1 MEKTKILLISISA
14 NMQNGNPYVLIEKPE
29 WAAETIYYTY
39 FDEFGKQIGRRKSI
53 NLIASPSNPN
63 PVIPESLRSDIMN
76 PQVVKL
82 FWNGNTRIF
91 ASAVLGKPKHNYIP
105 PENWIDIKALLR
117 EYGYNTDSLA
127 EVASKLRFY
136 NKQKCKYNL
145 NKKTE
150 SEANRFSV
158 LIGIVQRLFRTEVVR
173 TKSASAYEI
182 TESVNDQGVLI
193 NTDVIDAAL
202 YLIELYEQATFD
214 YMNAHGLLNSRSKE
228 QMVTEIKKD
237 LKQDLFD
244 KNCFEKVDEI
254 YQLLS
259 RTEELSEL
267 EIALIHIL
275 KFFLSRTYNFFSRL
289 KHNLCDDNRLR
300 GQICY
305 WNDLISG
312 TYGGTKLFE
321 KANRDP
327 TMKPEDIVEAISSIE
342 HVDITD
348 CELILNTLKTLRTL
362 LIEHEH
368 PYVIV
373 DLSRVTEKTI
383 SKISNSSWRKKA
395 YEDNNLEDVLK
406 EKWTNFPFTSKRIVE
421 YDIYVAKYGYSP
433 LLCNNAITEWK
444 EFNIDL
450 SNGQAMLY
458 SAFVEAKKTKRQA
471 MTGIQFYVKGN
482 LLILSLPTGRRIT
495 IPFKNE
501 RNGFLHRTV
510 CKLNNELIDKNYLF
524 RIICTAIQREA
535 LAKFLSELYAFGCT
549 INYFTNNEICMN
561 QMDCLPSFL
570 FEHDFVKVYEY
581 S

>member
-1 MEKTKILLISISA
+1 MVKKLLITITA

-39 FDEFGKQIGRRKSI
+39 FDEFGKQIGRRKWI

-117 EYGYNTDSLA
+117 EYGYPTDSLSD
-127 EVASKLRFY
+127 VATKVKLY
-136 NKQKCKYNL
+136 EKQKCTYKV

-158 LIGIVQRLFRTEVVR
+158 LIRIVQRLFQTEVVR
-173 TKSASAYEI
+173 TKSVSGHEI
-182 TESVNDQGVLI
+182 TETVNDKGVLI
-193 NTDVIDAAL
+193 NTDVLDAAL
-202 YLIELYEQATFD
+202 KLIELYEQATFD

-237 LKQDLFD
+237 LKQDFLD
-244 KNCFEKVDEI
+244 KNCFEKVDQI

-312 TYGGTKLFE
+312 SYGGTKLFE

-327 TMKPEDIVEAISSIE
+327 TMKPDDIAEAISSIE
-342 HVDITD
+342 RVEIVDSESIM
-348 CELILNTLKTLRTL
+348 EHLRTL
-362 LIEHEH
+362 RSVLINHEH

-373 DLSRVTEKTI
+373 DLSRVTERTI
-383 SKISNSSWRKKA
+383 AKISNSSWRKKA

-421 YDIYVAKYGYSP
+421 YDIYVAKYGYNVFLSSQA
-433 LLCNNAITEWK
+433 LKEWK
-444 EFNIDL
+444 EINIEL
-450 SNGQAMLY
+450 SNGKAMLY
-458 SAFVEAKKTKRQA
+458 TAFAEARRGQCHA
-471 MTGIQFYVKGN
+471 VSGIKFYVKDNN
-482 LLILSLPTGRRIT
+482 LMIYLPTGRVIT
-495 IPFKNE
+495 LPFREEKIVC
-501 RNGFLHRTV
+501 LKRTV
-510 CKLNNELIDKNYLF
+510 CEFDNKHLNGDFLF
-524 RIICTAIQREA
+524 KTICDSMQRESLTSI
-535 LAKFLSELYAFGCT
+535 LAKLAVCGCK
-549 INYFTNNEICMN
+549 INYFTNTQICFESV
-561 QMDCLPSFL
+561 DPLPEFL
-570 FEHDFVKVYEY
+570 NKHNYIKVYEF

>member
-39 FDEFGKQIGRRKSI
+39 FDEFGKQIGRRKWI

-117 EYGYNTDSLA
+117 EYGYPTDSLA
-127 EVASKLRFY
+127 EVASKLKLY
-136 NKQKCKYNL
+136 EKQKCKYNV
-145 NKKTE
+145 NQKTE
-150 SEANRFSV
+150 TEANRFSV
-158 LIGIVQRLFRTEVVR
+158 LIRIVQRLFQTEVVR

-182 TESVNDQGVLI
+182 TESVNDKGVLI

-237 LKQDLFD
+237 LKQDFLD
-244 KNCFEKVDEI
+244 KNCFEKVDQI

-327 TMKPEDIVEAISSIE
+327 TMKPDDLAEAISSIE
-342 HVDITD
+342 RVEIVDSESIM
-348 CELILNTLKTLRTL
+348 EHLRTL
-362 LIEHEH
+362 RSVLINHEH

-373 DLSRVTEKTI
+373 DLSRVTERTI
-383 SKISNSSWRKKA
+383 AKISNSSWRKKA

-421 YDIYVAKYGYSP
+421 YDIYVAKYGYNVFLSSQA
-433 LLCNNAITEWK
+433 LKEWK
-444 EFNIDL
+444 EINIEL
-450 SNGQAMLY
+450 SNGKAMLY
-458 SAFVEAKKTKRQA
+458 TAFAEARRGQCHA
-471 MTGIQFYVKGN
+471 VSGIKFV
-482 LLILSLPTGRRIT
+482 IT
-495 IPFKNE
+495 
-501 RNGFLHRTV
+501 
-510 CKLNNELIDKNYLF
+510 
-524 RIICTAIQREA
+524 
-535 LAKFLSELYAFGCT
+535 
-549 INYFTNNEICMN
+549 
-561 QMDCLPSFL
+561 
-570 FEHDFVKVYEY
+570 
-581 S
+581 

>member
-158 LIGIVQRLFRTEVVR
+158 LIGIVQRLFQTEVVR
-173 TKSASAYEI
+173 TKSVSGHEI
-182 TESVNDQGVLI
+182 TETVNDKGVLI
-193 NTDVIDAAL
+193 NTDVLNAAL
-202 YLIELYEQATFD
+202 KLIELYEQATFD
-214 YMNAHGLLNSRSKE
+214 YMNTHGLLNSRSKE

-237 LKQDLFD
+237 LKQDILD
-244 KNCFEKVDEI
+244 VYCFEKVDDV
-254 YQLLS
+254 YQLLCNP
-259 RTEELSEL
+259 EELSDIEL
-267 EIALIHIL
+267 NLIHIL
-275 KFFLSRTYNFFSRL
+275 KFFLSRTFSFFEHFER
-289 KHNLCDDNRLR
+289 NLCDDNRLR
-300 GQICY
+300 GSICY

-327 TMKPEDIVEAISSIE
+327 TMKPDDIAEAISSIE
-342 HVDITD
+342 RVEIVDSESIM
-348 CELILNTLKTLRTL
+348 EHLRTL
-362 LIEHEH
+362 RSVLINHEH

-373 DLSRVTEKTI
+373 DLSRVTERTI
-383 SKISNSSWRKKA
+383 AKISNSSWRKKA

-406 EKWTNFPFTSKRIVE
+406 EKWTDFPFTSKRIVE
-421 YDIYVAKYGYSP
+421 YDIYVAKYGYNVFLSSQA
-433 LLCNNAITEWK
+433 LKEWK
-444 EFNIDL
+444 EINIEL
-450 SNGQAMLY
+450 SNGKAMLY
-458 SAFVEAKKTKRQA
+458 TAFAEARRGQCHA
-471 MTGIQFYVKGN
+471 VSGIKFYVKDNN
-482 LLILSLPTGRRIT
+482 LMIYLPTGRVITLPFREEKIVCLKRIVCEFDNKHLNGDFLFKT
-495 IPFKNE
+495 I
-501 RNGFLHRTV
+501 
-510 CKLNNELIDKNYLF
+510 CDSM
-524 RIICTAIQREA
+524 QRESLTSI
-535 LAKFLSELYAFGCT
+535 LAKLAVCGCK
-549 INYFTNNEICMN
+549 INYFTNTQICFESVN
-561 QMDCLPSFL
+561 PLPEFL
-570 FEHDFVKVYEY
+570 NKHNYIKVYEF